1 MEDLNFF
8 TLLKNRIYCFLFI
21 ERFNKKLQID
31 FPKNFQRWDLI
42 QHLIDKY
49 DYKNYLEIGCDKD
62 QSFSKNFC

>member
-1 MEDLNFF
+1 MEDLNLF
-8 TLLKNRIYCFLFI
+8 TFLKNRIYCFLFI

-49 DYKNYLEIGCDKD
+49 DYKIL
-62 QSFSKNFC
+62 